1 MSDMF
6 LLVIAAFMLE
16 KALYLLLIHVYI
28 INIVHILP
36 YLSYS
41 DTPVA
46 AKLSDNP
53 VLMCSLKNIRTTPC

>member
-1 MSDMF
+1 MPDMF

-16 KALYLLLIHVYI
+16 KALYLLLIYI

-53 VLMCSLKNIRTTPC
+53 VLLCSLKNIRTTPC